1 MQLIC
6 SFYALQTSL
15 EIFSGLVKKNFP
27 PRIWPDAYSEART
40 SANRS
45 GMDSL
50 RYRKRKS
57 DTFWCDQ
64 QKKKAAKKLK
74 KNQGA
79 SDEVLPN
86 TEDTNRESQDEGN
99 SDDHECSATAMNE

>member
-1 MQLIC
+1 M
-6 SFYALQTSL
+6 
-15 EIFSGLVKKNFP
+15 KKNFP
-27 PRIWPDAYSEART
+27 ARIWPDAYSEART

-57 DTFWCDQ
+57 DPFWCDQ

-74 KNQGA
+74 KNQVA
-79 SDEVLPN
+79 SDEVSPN
-86 TEDTNRESQDEGN
+86 TEDTNRESQDEED
-99 SDDHECSATAMNE
+99 SDDHEGSATAMNE